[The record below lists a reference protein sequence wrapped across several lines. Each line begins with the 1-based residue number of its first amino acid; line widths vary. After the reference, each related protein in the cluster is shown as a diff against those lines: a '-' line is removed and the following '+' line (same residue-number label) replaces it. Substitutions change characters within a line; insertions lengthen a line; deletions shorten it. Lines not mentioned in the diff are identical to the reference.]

1 MKKFVKG
8 MSKDAGRVDQPNLT
22 YRDALNA
29 VLNSVKGAV
38 VSEEGMSNT
47 GFQTTDVYGSVVLEN
62 NDVIA
67 LCNVTARDSTGN
79 SVTFHSISSL
89 DTSTG
94 KRKLLFGTKVTD
106 PNGLNFST
114 EHPIEVEYKINSR
127 GDTIIYFT
135 DNLYYEASRNN
146 GREREVTHNNPPRAF
161 NVSRQERHIDAGG
174 SYEVLYGNNQYNISK
189 LTVFPQAE
197 DVAVIRDATVGT
209 GGALITGGYHLAI
222 AFADEDFVTTNYFE
236 VSNPVYITPTEEKSI
251 PFENII
257 GSPAGF
263 ATNKAISWTVRA
275 FAGSGYEYI
284 QPAVIQRVGG
294 QTLAYRLEPI
304 PLVISSQY
312 LDIEINYSGLENV
325 PGLPIND
332 VLIDTVSY
340 LSAKTISQLDKR
352 LYLGNVR
359 SRPDLG
365 MQKYVNGI
373 QLDVEVETT
382 SRFDPRLFTIYR
394 LNAGITK
401 LIQPLSSVSPQY
413 NQTNTGSAPG
423 IFSKIEAL
431 QTSSTA
437 NSGYRET
444 NFSFKKKSYRRG
456 EVYAFYVSFILNDG
470 TESYAYH
477 IPGRQARAVS
487 SFGGIK
493 YENSTASEFGSN
505 MVDEVGFNMAEFG
518 EDQPLFRYADTSILV
533 SSKGTAFHENDNE
546 RYPDTDDFDVYS
558 VDTAGNPSVS
568 SVMNDSL
575 RNQKVR
581 HHKMPSNKNTDFS
594 FVNSG
599 NQSQNNFFANHHAG
613 DGEITLAP
621 NVRILGITLS
631 NIRIPKHILSKVQG
645 YRVYYAKREEEDKT
659 ILGQSVAHPGVP
671 RLASYPSQDKQI
683 ARLGPYYKAYYMYGG
698 PVTRHTWF
706 PRIKADW
713 TADSGNNPT
722 SYIGCPVVKMH
733 DFAMLRNRPSLAGA
747 THVDCQFIV
756 QSHKYSGGPRV
767 FDRMSN
773 QQDGDTEN
781 SIFPYNI
788 LPSLP
793 HLGWITAGNQ
803 SFPNRQRQWDDEVRR
818 FFNPPGDTGQNFSPD
833 SENYWNSYIPTW
845 IGNVFIG
852 AAYLPP
858 ERTGTSKKLW
868 AEQRNSKFSSNQ
880 YAFAIESNSKTYL
893 PGQSLYV
900 VDDNSSFGGSS
911 YIYNEAGETSILLG
925 LESGLP
931 FLQGWSGLDR
941 PEGTDQEKYGVNEKA
956 QAWNFPDRYLNPS
969 RQIVPE
975 ILGNKPFGTPT
986 GETAGGEGLVSGL
999 QMDKGVE
1006 NGMPLTWMVNICAAK
1021 TDVFQPFDQQ
1031 NLVYTGYTKRIR
1043 NVSTSVGTARDEE
1056 NRSQN
1061 YYTGATSDLIFGGDT
1076 YISHYSCRTT
1086 SQSYGHCFFR
1096 ANEAYKFRPNNAFNR
1111 VPNSAIVGHGGG
1123 GDDNQVSAGVDNN
1136 GSTDGSFSDLRAVQ
1150 RDIPVNINASAGEFG
1165 FSGNVLVA
1173 DGGTDSTG
1181 RNFVLDEIG
1190 DITNWVEGQNFAI
1203 STIYYF
1209 LTESDDNLNFRHTE
1223 SPADGEEQSST
1234 MFFDYNLAISTL
1246 WAPPTLDLT
1255 AQENLLYNDDYSAV
1269 QDLRVAVPYPKKV
1282 VTPDDFPTRIIRST
1296 ADTGSLVDRYR
1307 EFLALDFKDLPKNR
1321 GEVEDIFVVNSILH
1335 LHAERSL
1342 FRTRGKEKLGLSD
1355 GSEAF
1360 VGSGDIFEQDPDE
1373 VITTID
1379 GYGGTTSRFASIT
1392 TRYGHFYVN
1401 QRDRKVY
1408 MVTQNIEEL
1417 SAYGMEQWFRDNMK
1431 WELEFYDMVRDQVK
1445 NTDES
1450 VGADQFMLDSP
1461 LKHFGFTAGYDSKY
1475 KRIMLTKHDLSPTKK
1490 FKTAHA
1496 EGQVDQGIAW
1506 DGEKG
1511 FFLLYQ
1517 DVGGGT
1523 LAGSIVKWDDPTYFT
1538 QSGWT
1543 LSYYPEYKVWG
1554 SRHSYLPTNYM
1565 STSENLH
1572 VYTNDLARIQRLDNY
1587 AQPGKFSGSTY
1598 PFEFEFIDNSAP
1610 NTSKIYSTFYYW
1622 ADVTDSKDSKN
1633 QTNVYTSPGFTEF
1646 YVYNS
1651 RQVSSTTTTLNYLSN
1666 ARLADKIWYVND
1678 FRDMSKIETS
1688 TDTQLLHDSVNVA
1701 GDFNSIIQTAPSTVS
1716 MFTYEGKVNDE
1727 YVDTNKD
1734 WFKQRKFIDQYIG
1747 IRLINDNTN
1756 EKLVHLY
1763 SAGTKYRNSN
1773 R

>member
-47 GFQTTDVYGSVVLEN
+47 GFQTTEVYGSVVLEN
-62 NDVIA
+62 NDVIV
-67 LCNVTARDSTGN
+67 LCNIISRNAFGS
-79 SVTFHSISSL
+79 SVTFHAIASL

-94 KRKLLFGTKVTD
+94 ERQLLYGTQEDDLT
-106 PNGLNFST
+106 GLNFST

-135 DNLYYEASRNN
+135 DNLYYEADRNN
-146 GREREVTHNNPPRAF
+146 GLEREVTYNNPPRAF
-161 NVSRQERHIDAGG
+161 NVSRQKRFIDAGG
-174 SYEVLYGNNQYNISK
+174 HHEILYGNSKFTVSK
-189 LTVFPQAE
+189 LNIFPQAE
-197 DVAVIRDATVGT
+197 DVAIIKDAAVGT
-209 GGALITGGYHLAI
+209 GGALITGAYHLAI

-236 VSNPVYITPTEEKSI
+236 VSNPVYITPIEEKSV

-263 ATNKAISWTVRA
+263 ATNKAITWTVQG

-294 QTLAYRLEPI
+294 QILAYRLEPI
-304 PLVISSQY
+304 PITFIGQSGELEVG
-312 LDIEINYSGLENV
+312 YSGLENV
-325 PGLPIND
+325 PGLALND
-332 VLIDTVSY
+332 VVIDTVSY

-352 LYLGNVR
+352 LYLGNLR

-365 MQKYVNGI
+365 MQKYVNSI
-373 QLDVEVETT
+373 KLDVEIE
-382 SRFDPRLFTIYR
+382 SQGRFDPRVFTIYR

-401 LIQPLSSVSPQY
+401 LIQPLGTNSPES
-413 NQTNTGSAPG
+413 NQTGSILSTIATQ
-423 IFSKIEAL
+423 
-431 QTSSTA
+431 QTNVNAS
-437 NSGYRET
+437 SGYRET
-444 NFSFKKKSYRRG
+444 DFSFKKKSYRRG
-456 EVYAFYVSFILNDG
+456 EVYAFYISFILHDG

-477 IPGRQARAVS
+477 IPGRQAAVVS
-487 SFGGIK
+487 TSGGVK
-493 YENSTASEFGSN
+493 RENSTADDFSSST
-505 MVDEVGFNMAEFG
+505 MVNHIGFNMAEFG
-518 EDQPLFRYADTSILV
+518 DDQPLFRFADTSLLV
-533 SSKGTAFHENDNE
+533 SGENTGYHENENE
-546 RYPDTDDFDVYS
+546 RYPETDDFDLYS
-558 VDTAGNPSVS
+558 VDSSGNPI
-568 SVMNDSL
+568 NITTITPGGTL
-575 RNQKVR
+575 KGKKVR
-581 HHKMPSNKNTDFS
+581 HHKMPSNKNTS
-594 FVNSG
+594 YAFVGSG
-599 NQSQNNFFANHHAG
+599 NQTQNSFFENHHGG
-613 DGEITLAP
+613 DGDITLTP
-621 NVRILGITLS
+621 NVRILGVKLR
-631 NIRIPKHILSKVQG
+631 NIRIPKHVLSKIQG

-659 ILGQSVAHPGVP
+659 VLGQSIAHPGVP
-671 RLASYPSQDKQI
+671 RLASYPSQDKEI

-706 PRIKADW
+706 PRIEADW
-713 TADSGNNPT
+713 TADAGNNPMD
-722 SYIGCPVVKMH
+722 YIGYPVIKMH
-733 DFAMLRNRPSLAGA
+733 DFRMLRKRPSLAGA
-747 THVDCQFIV
+747 THIDCQFIV
-756 QSHKYSGGPRV
+756 QSHRYSGGPRV
-767 FDRMSN
+767 FDKRGSGEN
-773 QQDGDTEN
+773 GDTEFN
-781 SIFPYNI
+781 IFPYSI

-803 SFPNRQRQWDDEVRR
+803 SFPNRRRQWEDEVGRY
-818 FFNPPGDTGQNFSPD
+818 FEDPGDAGQNFDPD
-833 SENYWNSYIPTW
+833 SLNYWNSYIPTW

-858 ERTGTSKKLW
+858 SNTATNTSVW
-868 AEQRNSKFSSNQ
+868 GEQRNTLFTSNA
-880 YAFAIESNSKTYL
+880 YTFAIESNSKTYL

-900 VDDNSSFGGSS
+900 VDDNSSFGGAS

-931 FLQGWSGLDR
+931 FLQGWAPVTR
-941 PEGTDQEKYGVNEKA
+941 PAGNNQERYGVSERA
-956 QAWNFPDRYLNPS
+956 QKWNFPDRYLNPS
-969 RQIVPE
+969 EQIVPE
-975 ILGNKPFGTPT
+975 ILGNGTFSEAF
-986 GETAGGEGLVSGL
+986 GETAGGRGFVAGL
-999 QMDKGVE
+999 QMGKGTE
-1006 NGMPLTWMVNICAAK
+1006 QGMPLHWMVNICAAK

-1043 NVSTSVGTARDEE
+1043 NVILNSGTGRDEE
-1056 NRSQN
+1056 NRSSN
-1061 YYTGATSDLIFGGDT
+1061 YYDGSAESDIIFGGDT

-1096 ANEAYKFRPNNAFNR
+1096 ANEAYKYKPDNPLNR
-1111 VPNSAIVGHGGG
+1111 VPKSAIVGHGGG
-1123 GDDNQVSAGVDNN
+1123 GDDNQVSAGVDSS
-1136 GSTDGSFSDLRAVQ
+1136 GVTDGSFADLRAVQ
-1150 RDIPVNINASAGEFG
+1150 RDIPINIDLTVQEFG
-1165 FSGNVLVA
+1165 FSGGTQVA
-1173 DGGTDSTG
+1173 DGGTDELG
-1181 RNFVLDEIG
+1181 RSFILNEVG
-1190 DITNWVEGQNFAI
+1190 DLSNWVEGQNFAI
-1203 STIYYF
+1203 SSIYYF

-1223 SPADGEEQSST
+1223 SPAGGEEQSST
-1234 MFFDYNLAISTL
+1234 MFFDYNLAIATL

-1255 AQENLLYNDDYSAV
+1255 AQQNLLYNDDYSAL

-1296 ADTGSLVDRYR
+1296 ADTGSLVDKYR

-1417 SAYGMEQWFRDNMK
+1417 SAYGMEQWFRDNMR

-1445 NTDES
+1445 NTDAS
-1450 VGADQFMLDSP
+1450 IGTDKIMLDSP

-1490 FKTAHA
+1490 FKTGHA
-1496 EGQVDQGIAW
+1496 LGQVDGGIAW
-1506 DGEKG
+1506 DGDKG
-1511 FFLLYQ
+1511 VFLRYQ
-1517 DVGGGT
+1517 DVGGGN
-1523 LAGSIVKWDDPTYFT
+1523 LGGFIVKWDDSTYFT

-1543 LSYYPEYKVWG
+1543 LSYYPEYKIWG

-1565 STSENLH
+1565 STAENMH
-1572 VYTNDLARIQRLDNY
+1572 VYTNDLGRIQRLDNFSK
-1587 AQPGKFSGSTY
+1587 PGHFSGTTY

-1622 ADVTDSKDSKN
+1622 ADVTDSKDSKS
-1633 QTNVYTSPGFTEF
+1633 QTNVYTSPGFTSF

-1651 RQVSSTTTTLNYLSN
+1651 RQVSGTSTVVNYLSN
-1666 ARLADKIWYVND
+1666 ARLADKIWYIND
-1678 FRDMSKIETS
+1678 FRDMSKVETS
-1688 TDTQLLHDSVNVA
+1688 TDTQLLHDDVNVA
-1701 GDFNSIIQTAPSTVS
+1701 GDFNTEIQTAPSTVS
-1716 MFTYEGKVNDE
+1716 MFTYEGQVNSE

-1734 WFKQRKFIDQYIG
+1734 WFKRRKFIDQYIG